1 MISVIDYGT
10 GNVTALANLLRQLK
24 INFEITNDSKVISK
38 SDKYI
43 LPGVGS
49 FDSSI
54 EKLKNLDIYDLLK
67 EQVIEHKKHL
77 LGICIGMHLL
87 ANESEEGLTKGLG
100 WISGKVKKIDIEKD
114 SKKLLYL
121 PHMGWNSI
129 KANKLNHPILQG
141 IDANQGFYFLHNYYF
156 STTNNQNILAT
167 FSYGKELPC
176 IVYKEN
182 IYGIQFHPEKS
193 HTNGI
198 KLLDNF
204 NKL

>member
-1 MISVIDYGT
+1 MISIIDYGT
-10 GNVTALANLLRQLK
+10 GNVTALANILRQLK
-24 INFEITNDSKVISK
+24 IPFKITNDSEIISK

-49 FDSSI
+49 FDSSK
-54 EKLKNLDIYDLLK
+54 ENLENLGIYDLLR
-67 EQVIEHKKHL
+67 EQVLEHKKHL

-87 ANESEEGLTKGLG
+87 ANESQEGLNKGLG
-100 WISGKVKKIDIEKD
+100 WISGIVKKIDIEKD
-114 SKKLLYL
+114 SQKSLYL

-129 KANKLNHPILQG
+129 KPKKSDHPILKG
-141 IDANQGFYFLHNYYF
+141 IDINQGFYFLHNYYF
-156 STTNNQNILAT
+156 NTIEDKNILAT
-167 FSYGKELPC
+167 FSYGKEFPC
-176 IVYKEN
+176 IVFNEN

-198 KLLDNF
+198 KLIDNF